1 MKKMYFLS
9 ITVALLL
16 LPCSVF
22 ALELGKLQIN
32 GFVSQGYMESRGNN
46 FLDSGSED
54 GTFEINEAGL
64 TFNATVSD
72 KLRIGAQ
79 ILSRDL
85 GEDGNNDIELDWA
98 FGDYRVTD
106 WFGVRA
112 GKLKLPIG
120 LYNETRDNDFLRPMA
135 FLPQSVYDEMQRGF
149 MTAGYGGSLYG
160 NVPVGEFGDF
170 DYQVF
175 YGQIDIDEDSFLV
188 DEGLNNQGINAQL
201 RAATMGMAGV
211 DSMKY
216 DADKTYALSL
226 IYNAPLDGLRLG
238 ASYFKSEGK
247 FEVSLDN
254 PLAALDPSLAALND
268 LDLDITANY
277 DPMYVLSA
285 EYAHP
290 LFTIS
295 AEYMERDNEIAA
307 EGLGQ
312 QFVPDTSMG
321 WYVLG
326 TVQVPQV
333 EGLALSATYE
343 EFYLDKDDK
352 SEDNPLDYR
361 KDIGI
366 GVRYDINPNWLV
378 KAEWHTIDGAGLNMD
393 LVNDDGL
400 DDDWDYFIVK
410 TSFNF

>member
-1 MKKMYFLS
+1 
-9 ITVALLL
+9 
-16 LPCSVF
+16 
-22 ALELGKLQIN
+22 
-32 GFVSQGYMESRGNN
+32 
-46 FLDSGSED
+46 
-54 GTFEINEAGL
+54 
-64 TFNATVSD
+64 
-72 KLRIGAQ
+72 
-79 ILSRDL
+79 
-85 GEDGNNDIELDWA
+85 
-98 FGDYRVTD
+98 
-106 WFGVRA
+106 
-112 GKLKLPIG
+112 
-120 LYNETRDNDFLRPMA
+120 
-135 FLPQSVYDEMQRGF
+135 
-149 MTAGYGGSLYG
+149 
-160 NVPVGEFGDF
+160 
-170 DYQVF
+170 
-175 YGQIDIDEDSFLV
+175 
-188 DEGLNNQGINAQL
+188 
-201 RAATMGMAGV
+201 
-211 DSMKY
+211 
-216 DADKTYALSL
+216 
-226 IYNAPLDGLRLG
+226 
-238 ASYFKSEGK
+238 
-247 FEVSLDN
+247 
-254 PLAALDPSLAALND
+254 
-268 LDLDITANY
+268 
-277 DPMYVLSA
+277 MYVLSA

-333 EGLALSATYE
+333 EGLALSASYE

-393 LVNDDGL
+393 LVNDDDL